1 MSDEIQHPSDKLD
14 RYIVRFPKGMREQ
27 IGVLARANGR
37 SMNAEII
44 GRLARSLASDISE
57 TGNVLPETAVALI
70 PDIHR
75 MVSDLHDALSKPQPA
90 RKFTLGGKAK
100 VNMEQA
106 D

>member
-1 MSDEIQHPSDKLD
+1 
-14 RYIVRFPKGMREQ
+14 
-27 IGVLARANGR
+27 
-37 SMNAEII
+37 
-44 GRLARSLASDISE
+44 
-57 TGNVLPETAVALI
+57 LPETAVALI